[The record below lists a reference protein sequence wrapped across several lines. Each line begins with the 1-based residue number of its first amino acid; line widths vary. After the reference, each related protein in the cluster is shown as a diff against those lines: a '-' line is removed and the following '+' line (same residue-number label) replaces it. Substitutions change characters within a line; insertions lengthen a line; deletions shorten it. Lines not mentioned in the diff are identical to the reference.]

1 MARRPRRASGGVHC
15 PAKGHALTKLEL
27 LLVML
32 TGVPCALPA
41 DTGVSAGAGVEAVPV
56 ASRVGLEENAP
67 PPVALPGAGG

>member
-1 MARRPRRASGGVHC
+1 MARRPCWASGGAHC

-27 LLVML
+27 LLVLL
-32 TGVPCALPA
+32 TGVPCTLPA
-41 DTGVSAGAGVEAVPV
+41 DTEVSAGAGVEAVPV

>member
-1 MARRPRRASGGVHC
+1 MARRPRQASGGAAHC

-27 LLVML
+27 LLVLL

-56 ASRVGLEENAP
+56 ASRVGLENTP
-67 PPVALPGAGG
+67 PPVALPGACG